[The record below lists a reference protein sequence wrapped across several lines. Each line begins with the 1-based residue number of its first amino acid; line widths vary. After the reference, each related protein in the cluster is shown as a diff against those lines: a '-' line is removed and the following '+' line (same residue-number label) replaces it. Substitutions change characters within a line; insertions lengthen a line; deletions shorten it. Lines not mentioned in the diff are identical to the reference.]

1 MTPQMNT
8 DERQS
13 GKAATKNLTAETL
26 VVRKNRSARAAG
38 HVSFDNSFCVNRTFA
53 PPVRDATFFLTTEE
67 YAHVVE
73 FRLQPARAHRG
84 LKAEL
89 HARTKDLVVF
99 GWEFTLEPV
108 LRPCRLK
115 PELHT

>member
-1 MTPQMNT
+1 MSWS
-8 DERQS
+8 S
-13 GKAATKNLTAETL
+13 GFSLLGRTAA
-26 VVRKNRSARAAG
+26 
-38 HVSFDNSFCVNRTFA
+38 
-53 PPVRDATFFLTTEE
+53 
-67 YAHVVE
+67 
-73 FRLQPARAHRG
+73 

>member
-1 MTPQMNT
+1 MNNRAAKPQPKT
-8 DERQS
+8 SPQ
-13 GKAATKNLTAETL
+13 ETL

-67 YAHVVE
+67 YPHVVE

-89 HARTKDLVVF
+89 HARTKELVVF